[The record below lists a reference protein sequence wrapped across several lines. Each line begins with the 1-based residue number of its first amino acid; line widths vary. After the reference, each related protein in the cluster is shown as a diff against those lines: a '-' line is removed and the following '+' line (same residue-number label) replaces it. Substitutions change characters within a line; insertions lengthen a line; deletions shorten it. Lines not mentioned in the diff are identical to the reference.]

1 MEGDPPLEAE
11 PIAQVT
17 ADPSI
22 EGKVDGRNLLPTL
35 VFRLSAPCAWISSS
49 YSCLVGS

>member
-22 EGKVDGRNLLPTL
+22 EGKVVVVIIPTL
-35 VFRLSAPCAWISSS
+35 VFQLSAPYAWISSS
-49 YSCLVGS
+49 YSCLVG